1 MSRGSATTLETGLAQ
16 GKLCVHRSVVLSWAR
31 MTCSGIASAD
41 TVGRSVTLRVHPR
54 GAQAQVQ
61 AGACPNL
68 SVWFLL
74 FSLRPAI
81 PPPCPSLPQA
91 GGIVTWSSIGWHLT
105 NHR

>member
-41 TVGRSVTLRVHPR
+41 PVGLRVHLR
-54 GAQAQVQ
+54 GARAQVQ

-91 GGIVTWSSIGWHLT
+91 GGSITCYLIGWHLPS
-105 NHR
+105 HR